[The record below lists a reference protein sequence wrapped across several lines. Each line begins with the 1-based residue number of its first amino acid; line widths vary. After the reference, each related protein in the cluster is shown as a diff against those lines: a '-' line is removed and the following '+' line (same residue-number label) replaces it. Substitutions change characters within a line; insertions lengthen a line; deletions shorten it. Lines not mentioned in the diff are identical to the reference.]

1 MNEQT
6 NVQIFF
12 HLLIKRDD
20 HHKRGEDCTREI
32 QYCLALLMRNNFQRA
47 VIWLNGHA
55 NAFDWRWHYLKLTIK
70 KRRKKQTTAIWPNR
84 ESLICKHS
92 QLRTRVLLRESL
104 ICKRSQSKEQG
115 RYCNQ
120 SRRMHLSK
128 VLKLHCYNN
137 LKWDEEWDDERSS
150 SNFVLRLIEWEGRAI
165 PKKIQ

>member
-84 ESLICKHS
+84 ESLICKRS
-92 QLRTRVLLRESL
+92 QLRTRLKQGCYCVKAWYANVLNRKNKGAIAINHGECIFQRFWNCIAITTWNEMKSEMMKDLAA
-104 ICKRSQSKEQG
+104 I
-115 RYCNQ
+115 
-120 SRRMHLSK
+120 LSY
-128 VLKLHCYNN
+128 V
-137 LKWDEEWDDERSS
+137 W
-150 SNFVLRLIEWEGRAI
+150 
-165 PKKIQ
+165 